1 MELSKETTKR
11 KQLELIN
18 SQIEEDHINCYLQAF
33 WDEEEID
40 EWEDDGTEPIH
51 YIYQYKT
58 LKFHYAVPLGV
69 DIRTYLKDNL
79 NAVKQYVQSCL
90 NEPLAKRLNQQIIQE
105 WKDASTVPQLKT
117 VLRKVLGKL
126 MWV

>member
-11 KQLELIN
+11 KQLELVN
-18 SQIEEDHINCYLQAF
+18 SQVEEDHIDCYLQAF

-40 EWEDDGTEPIH
+40 ELEDSEMEPTH
-51 YIYQYKT
+51 YLYQYKT

-79 NAVKQYVQSCL
+79 NAVRQYVQACL

-105 WKDASTVPQLKT
+105 WKDATTVTELKA
-117 VLRKVLGKL
+117 VLRQVLGKL
-126 MWV
+126 MQI